1 MTISCYNLVV
11 IIKIFIYF
19 KEPSRIATYS
29 RHKHKYDRNT
39 LKEKHTELMRYERA
53 KLESDRNFITQGME
67 DTLADLN
74 QSQTFTPMQAYLR

>member
-1 MTISCYNLVV
+1 
-11 IIKIFIYF
+11 
-19 KEPSRIATYS
+19 
-29 RHKHKYDRNT
+29 
-39 LKEKHTELMRYERA
+39 MRYERA